1 MFPELGRAG
10 RIHRLGQTEVEH
22 LHRAVVADLH
32 IRRLEISMDD
42 ALLVRGLERRR
53 DLQRDR
59 HRVGKSD
66 RAARD
71 VRGQILPLD
80 ELHDE
85 CDDSVALLEAVDVR
99 DVRMVQRRQR
109 PGFAVEA
116 RAPVGVE
123 GEGLGQDLDRDVPT
137 QFRVRC
143 AIDLAHTAGAERRAD
158 CVRTEA
164 RARGKCH
171 EGRREYTSR
180 PIRTAF
186 SIVAST
192 SSLPV

>member
-1 MFPELGRAG
+1 
-10 RIHRLGQTEVEH
+10 
-22 LHRAVVADLH
+22 
-32 IRRLEISMDD
+32 MDD

-59 HRVGKSD
+59 HRVGKRD

-71 VRGQILPLD
+71 VRGQILALD

-137 QFRVRC
+137 QFRVALRDRPRPC
-143 AIDLAHTAGAERRAD
+143 RR
-158 CVRTEA
+158 RREA
-164 RARGKCH
+164 RRLRKDRGACP
-171 EGRREYTSR
+171 RQVS
-180 PIRTAF
+180 
-186 SIVAST
+186 
-192 SSLPV
+192 